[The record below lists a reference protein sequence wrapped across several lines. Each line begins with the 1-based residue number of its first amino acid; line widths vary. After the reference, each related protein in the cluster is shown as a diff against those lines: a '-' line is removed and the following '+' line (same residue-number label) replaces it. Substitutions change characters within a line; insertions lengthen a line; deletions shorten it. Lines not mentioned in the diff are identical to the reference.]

1 MAVCQAAGERSLAK
15 PLWKGAWK
23 LTESFSAV
31 TGLLAGLFEPPSVP
45 VANNAKEPAR
55 VEVLRDHLPTI
66 INSNEPIKPSARGSF
81 IHVFSHIRMKYH
93 VHLVNLSGT
102 SPPRI
107 LSAEDEA
114 TRIVWVTKSDL
125 HTVNIGTGVK
135 KVWDLL
141 YGKNSWPQA
150 VKG

>member
-1 MAVCQAAGERSLAK
+1 MAVCQATGERSVETS
-15 PLWKGAWK
+15 LWKGACK
-23 LTESFSAV
+23 LIKSFSAV

-66 INSNEPIKPSARGSF
+66 IDLDEPIRPSARGNF
-81 IHVFSHIRMKYH
+81 VHVFSHIRMTYH

-107 LSAEDEA
+107 LSAEDEM